1 MDAWEALNQGTGREA
16 FDAPDRFDLSSLT
29 ALTRRK
35 PASVRQP
42 PRARPAE
49 APPSARPSPPPPSP
63 SPPSPPRAPRHAAPP
78 PAERAPAP
86 RLAYRSL
93 VRPYART
100 GGRTRPGQDLNLES
114 LVSTTVLGRRYVGA
128 DTTDQRFICDLC
140 ADVRSIAEIAAYVRL
155 PLGVVKV
162 IVGDLAEA
170 GAVEIHRPGFV
181 VSDRSSRDFMD
192 RILEGLR
199 AL

>member
-16 FDAPDRFDLSSLT
+16 FDAPDRFDLGSLT

-35 PASVRQP
+35 PASVRQQ
-42 PRARPAE
+42 
-49 APPSARPSPPPPSP
+49 PSAPVEAP
-63 SPPSPPRAPRHAAPP
+63 SPPSPASTPPRAAPRHAASPP
-78 PAERAPAP
+78 SEVPPTGRAQRS

-114 LVSTTVLGRRYVGA
+114 LVSTTVLGRRYAGA
-128 DTTDQRFICDLC
+128 ETTDQRFICDLC

-170 GAVEIHRPGFV
+170 GAVEIHQPGFV